1 MGFLSPLSFL
11 FLSTVAVLIS
21 FYFFK
26 KQFDRQTISSIYLW
40 NQTVKDWETNRWH
53 NKLKTNLLLFL
64 QILFMIAV
72 VFALVR
78 PYVTSEGI
86 NSDHL
91 VIIVDTSAT
100 MAAEEENGT
109 RFKLAKDKA
118 MEIVH
123 SLNDEQAVTVI
134 EAGNIAELLT
144 VKETDYGNAK
154 KLLEELSLSYEEADM
169 KESIKLAQ
177 SMLQSESGEIHLFS
191 DSVQKE
197 VMQKMTLSHS
207 VTVHNFG
214 TNNRNISL
222 QSFGV
227 KAENDS
233 VNGIVTVLN
242 EGKNAKKISITIS
255 SEEKQLKQL
264 SAELAPNE
272 VMVVRIHDL
281 SKEKVYEAIINAE
294 DGYSLDNKRYAFLGK
309 QEAPTVYAAGSVN
322 PFVIKALQAFGTEV
336 VSIPQNSANR
346 YVFSEEE
353 EGSIYLLSGVPAE
366 QWPSGPKLI
375 FSPTEG
381 GSLGIE
387 SKKELSVTLSGK
399 SDPLLD
405 YVDVN
410 SLYLAKSYPIGESA
424 NLQSIITSGDETI
437 AAKGIIEG
445 APLILYSF
453 DMEDSDWPLHPSF
466 PVLLNNSITYLAE
479 HQQTLG
485 TFLPG
490 ESEEVTYSSSTSEAF
505 ITRDGEKLMKV
516 NLLDEALTL
525 PKQPGLYEL
534 QEKTKSGMRSRYF
547 AVELSNN
554 ESTARVEPSFSLTVN
569 HEKNSIAGFSQRDM
583 WHWFAVLALIVL
595 FIEWE
600 VYRRGIRGR

>member
-1 MGFLSPLSFL
+1 MGFLSPFSFL

-40 NQTVKDWETNRWH
+40 NQTVKDFETNRWH
-53 NKLKTNLLLFL
+53 NKLKTNFLLFL
-64 QILFMIAV
+64 QLLFMIAL
-72 VFALVR
+72 VFALAR

-100 MAAEEENGT
+100 MAAAEENGT
-109 RFKLAKDKA
+109 RFELAKEAVEK
-118 MEIVH
+118 IVN
-123 SLNDEQAVTVI
+123 SLNNEQVVTVI
-134 EAGNIAELLT
+134 EAGRIPELLT
-144 VKETDYGNAK
+144 VKETDQGK
-154 KLLEELSLSYEEADM
+154 IKRLLDELSMSYEEADI
-169 KESIKLAQ
+169 KESVKLAQ
-177 SMLQSESGEIHLFS
+177 SMLHSASGEIHLFS

-197 VMQKMTLSHS
+197 MMQKLTLSHS
-207 VTVHNFG
+207 ITVHNFG

-227 KAENDS
+227 KAESDS
-233 VNGIVTVLN
+233 VSGVVTILN
-242 EGKNAKKISITIS
+242 EEKSSKTVSLTIS
-255 SEEKQLKQL
+255 SDEKKLKEL
-264 SAELAPNE
+264 SVELPPNE
-272 VMVVRIHDL
+272 VTVVRINDL
-281 SKEKVYEAIINAE
+281 AKEAVYEAVIAE
-294 DGYSLDNKRYAFLGK
+294 KDGYQLDNRKYAFLGK
-309 QEAPTVYAAGSVN
+309 QEAPTVYAAGNVN
-322 PFVIKALQAFGTEV
+322 SFVIKALQAFGTEV
-336 VSIPQNSANR
+336 VSVSKNGADR

-381 GSLGIE
+381 GPLKIE

-410 SLYLAKSYPIGESA
+410 SFYLAKSYPIRESA
-424 NLQSIITSGDETI
+424 HLQSIITSGDETI
-437 AAKGIIEG
+437 VAKGTSAG
-445 APLILYSF
+445 APLVLYSF

-479 HQQTLG
+479 HQQALG

-490 ESEEVTYSSSTSEAF
+490 KSEEVTYSSSTSEAF
-505 ITRDGEKLMKV
+505 ITRDGEKLMEI
-516 NLLDEALTL
+516 NLSDRSLTL

-534 QEKTKSGMRSRYF
+534 QEETKSGTLSRYF

-554 ESTARVEPSFSLTVN
+554 ERTARVEPSFSLSIN
-569 HEKNSIAGFSQRDM
+569 HEENSSAGFSQQDI

-600 VYRRGIRGR
+600 VYRYGIRGR